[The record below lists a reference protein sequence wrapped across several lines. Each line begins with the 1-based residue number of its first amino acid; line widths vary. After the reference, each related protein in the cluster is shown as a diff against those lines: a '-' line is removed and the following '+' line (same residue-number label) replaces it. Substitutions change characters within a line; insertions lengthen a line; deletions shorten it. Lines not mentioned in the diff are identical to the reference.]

1 MYTAAEWEV
10 HIGDSPVWSENPVCP
25 GGPFLSSDYDD
36 FYNEVAKA
44 DVSAYGFTVW
54 CNMLGE
60 YTFAV
65 ANYVPSVS
73 VSVCD
78 LAVMGTAY
86 IRDEPL
92 TDTAE
97 VTIGSTTSLT
107 VPHVYAEDTI
117 GNTLAIDLRLSATSE
132 LTSVTFVNGATSTDI
147 IIDGADLSAGT
158 SYTLELE
165 SFDTNGKVYSTL
177 KKDVITV
184 VAVDVSVGCS
194 IEQSTMDEVSTSL
207 DPIEMVT
214 FAGSAPVNYAVSSL
228 SADIEEFLALDLP
241 ENDTC
246 GPLQISLVDA
256 EPFLTL
262 DQDATTLTLAP
273 ESGTGADVYDK
284 ATLEVVFESFPELT
298 MSVPIQ
304 ATVESCLPAVKFDP
318 ALLSVTY

>member
-1 MYTAAEWEV
+1 M
-10 HIGDSPVWSENPVCP
+10 WSENPVCP
-25 GGPFLSSDYDD
+25 GGPFLRSDYEDVFSEWAYD
-36 FYNEVAKA
+36 Y
-44 DVSAYGFTVW
+44 VSAYGFTVW

-147 IIDGADLSAGT
+147 IIDGANLSAGT

-177 KKDVITV
+177 KKDVFTV
-184 VAVDVSVGCS
+184 VAVDLAEDVSVGCS

-228 SADIEEFLALDLP
+228 STDIEEFLALDLP

-273 ESGTGADVYDK
+273 ESGTSADVYGK
-284 ATLEVVFESFPELT
+284 ATLKVVFESFPELT